1 MIAILQWVPKIL
13 RLNLKRVKKK
23 RRILK
28 RSYRLK
34 INRMSATKKT
44 GKYCAGMDLATTYCC
59 VGLWQNDRVEILA
72 SESGARSIPSYVAFT
87 DSDRLIGDA
96 AKSQAAGNTANT
108 VYDAKRLIG
117 RKFSDPLVQEDIKRY
132 PFKVVADSADRP
144 QIVVTTKDGEKK
156 YYPEEISAMLL
167 QKMKH
172 MVEAHVGEEV
182 RDAVITVPAYFND
195 AQRQATKDAGVI
207 AGLNVLRIINE
218 PTAAAIAYG
227 LDKAKGEK
235 NILIFDCGG
244 GTHDISILTIEDGI
258 FEVKATAGNTHLG
271 GEDFDNIVS
280 DWVCDEFRKKTKLD
294 LKTNPKAM
302 RRLRNS
308 VERGKRIL
316 STSTQA
322 TIEVDSILD
331 GQDLN
336 IVLSRAKFESLC
348 EAIFRKAMEPVDQ
361 AMKDAKMSKT
371 DIHDIVLVGGSTRIP
386 KIQQLLKDYFGG
398 KELCQSINPD
408 EAVAYGA
415 AVQGAILT
423 GNDSSKLD
431 QVILLDVTPLTLGV
445 ETAGGIMT
453 ALIKRNTTI
462 PTKKSQTFSTYSD
475 NQTQV
480 KIRVFQGERAMTRDC
495 QHLGD
500 LDLNGIPPMAR
511 GVPQIE
517 ITYDLDANG
526 ILSVAAAEKSTG
538 KSQSITIQ
546 NSSSRPKE
554 EIERMIREA
563 EAAADDDKKVMER
576 VEAKN
581 KLEAYLYQVRS
592 TSQDEKLKTKL
603 GPDSV
608 KTLEDTVTAG
618 FQWLE
623 TSDSAITLDFEDKY
637 KEIEA
642 VCRPII
648 TKLYENTSGTEG
660 ADATDSFPSGPT
672 GPKVEEVD

>member
-1 MIAILQWVPKIL
+1 MANK
-13 RLNLKRVKKK
+13 
-23 RRILK
+23 
-28 RSYRLK
+28 
-34 INRMSATKKT
+34 
-44 GKYCAGMDLATTYCC
+44 GFCAGMDLATTYCC

-87 DSDRLIGDA
+87 DTDRLVGEA

-108 VYDAKRLIG
+108 IYDAKRLIG

-132 PFKVVADSADRP
+132 PFKVVGDASDRP
-144 QIVVTTKDGEKK
+144 QIVVQTKDGEKK
-156 YYPEEISAMLL
+156 FYPEEISAMLL
-167 QKMKH
+167 QKMKQ
-172 MVEAHVGEEV
+172 MVESYVGQEV
-182 RDAVITVPAYFND
+182 KDAVITVPAYFND

-227 LDKAKGEK
+227 LEKTKGEK

-244 GTHDISILTIEDGI
+244 GTHDISILTIDDGV
-258 FEVKATAGNTHLG
+258 FEVKSTAGNTHLG
-271 GEDFDNIVS
+271 GEDFDNLIC
-280 DWVCDEFRKKTKLD
+280 DWACDEFRKKTKLD
-294 LKTNPKAM
+294 IKSNARAY
-302 RRLRNS
+302 RRLRN
-308 VERGKRIL
+308 VAERAKRIL

-322 TIEVDSILD
+322 TLEVDGILE

-336 IVLSRAKFESLC
+336 IVLSRAKFESIC
-348 EAIFRKAMEPVDQ
+348 ESIFRKAMEPVQQ
-361 AMKDAKMSKT
+361 AMQDAKMSKQ

-415 AVQGAILT
+415 AVQGAILKGT
-423 GNDSSKLD
+423 NSEKLD

-445 ETAGGIMT
+445 ETAGGVLT
-453 ALIKRNTTI
+453 PLIKRTTTI

-475 NQTQV
+475 HQTQV
-480 KIRVFQGERAMTRDC
+480 KIRVFQGERAMTKDC

-500 LDLNGIPPMAR
+500 LDLNGIPPMPR
-511 GVPQIE
+511 GIPQIE

-538 KSQSITIQ
+538 KSQSIKIT

-554 EIERMIREA
+554 EIERMIQEA
-563 EAAADDDKKVMER
+563 EAAAEEDKRTMQK

-581 KLEAYLYQVRS
+581 KLEGYLYQVRS
-592 TSQDEKLKTKL
+592 SAQDDKVREKL
-603 GPDSV
+603 GADAV
-608 KTLEDTVTAG
+608 KVLEGAVKDG
-618 FQWLE
+618 FQWME
-623 TSDSAITLDFEDKY
+623 SSDSEGRGALEYEDKY
-637 KEIEA
+637 KEVEG
-642 VCRPII
+642 VCRPIMM
-648 TKLYENTSGTEG
+648 KMYPQSDGSAEG
-660 ADATDSFPSGPT
+660 NMPGMHGSPAPEP

>member
-1 MIAILQWVPKIL
+1 MANK
-13 RLNLKRVKKK
+13 
-23 RRILK
+23 
-28 RSYRLK
+28 
-34 INRMSATKKT
+34 
-44 GKYCAGMDLATTYCC
+44 GFCAGMDLATTYCC

-87 DSDRLIGDA
+87 DTDRLVGEA

-108 VYDAKRLIG
+108 IYDAKRLIG

-132 PFKVVADSADRP
+132 PFKVVADASDRP
-144 QIVVTTKDGEKK
+144 QIVVQTKDGEKK
-156 YYPEEISAMLL
+156 FYPEEISAMLL
-167 QKMKH
+167 QKMKQ
-172 MVEAHVGEEV
+172 MVESYVGQEV
-182 RDAVITVPAYFND
+182 KDAVITVPAYFND

-227 LDKAKGEK
+227 LEKTKGEK

-244 GTHDISILTIEDGI
+244 GTHDISILTIDDGV
-258 FEVKATAGNTHLG
+258 FEVKSTAGNTHLG
-271 GEDFDNIVS
+271 GEDFDNLIC
-280 DWVCDEFRKKTKLD
+280 DWACDEFRKKTKLD
-294 LKTNPKAM
+294 IKANARAY
-302 RRLRNS
+302 RRLRN
-308 VERGKRIL
+308 VAERAKRIL

-322 TIEVDSILD
+322 TLEVDGILE

-336 IVLSRAKFESLC
+336 IVLSRAKFESIC
-348 EAIFRKAMEPVDQ
+348 ESIFRKAMEPVQQ
-361 AMKDAKMSKT
+361 AMQDAKMSKT

-415 AVQGAILT
+415 AVQGAILKGT
-423 GNDSSKLD
+423 NSEKLD

-445 ETAGGIMT
+445 ETAGGVLT
-453 ALIKRNTTI
+453 PLIKRNTTI

-475 NQTQV
+475 NQTTV
-480 KIRVFQGERAMTRDC
+480 KIRVFQGERAMTKDC

-500 LDLNGIPPMAR
+500 LDLNGIPPMPR
-511 GVPQIE
+511 GIPQIE

-538 KSQSITIQ
+538 KSQSIKIT

-563 EAAADDDKKVMER
+563 EAAAEEDKQVMQR

-581 KLEAYLYQVRS
+581 KLEGYLYQVRS
-592 TSQDEKLKTKL
+592 SAQDEKVREKL
-603 GPDSV
+603 GADAV
-608 KTLEDTVTAG
+608 KVLEGAVKDG
-618 FQWLE
+618 FQWME
-623 TSDSAITLDFEDKY
+623 ASDSEERGALEYEDKY
-637 KEIEA
+637 KEIEG
-642 VCRPII
+642 VCRPIMM
-648 TKLYENTSGTEG
+648 KMYPQDGASDGGAEG
-660 ADATDSFPSGPT
+660 NMPGMHGSPEQ

>member
-1 MIAILQWVPKIL
+1 M
-13 RLNLKRVKKK
+13 
-23 RRILK
+23 
-28 RSYRLK
+28 
-34 INRMSATKKT
+34 ATKGT
-44 GKYCAGMDLATTYCC
+44 SKYCAGMDLATTYCC

-87 DSDRLIGDA
+87 DTDRLVGEA

-108 VYDAKRLIG
+108 VFDAKRLIG

-132 PFKVVADSADRP
+132 PFKVVGDASDRP
-144 QIVVTTKDGEKK
+144 QIVVQTKDGEKK
-156 YYPEEISAMLL
+156 FYPEEISAMLL
-167 QKMKH
+167 QKMKQ
-172 MVEAHVGEEV
+172 MVESYVGEEV
-182 RDAVITVPAYFND
+182 KDAVITVPAYFND

-227 LDKAKGEK
+227 LEKTKGEK

-244 GTHDISILTIEDGI
+244 GTHDISILTIDDGV

-271 GEDFDNIVS
+271 GEDFDNLVC
-280 DWVCDEFRKKTKLD
+280 DWACDEFRKKTKLD
-294 LKTNPKAM
+294 IKANARAY
-302 RRLRNS
+302 RRLRN
-308 VERGKRIL
+308 VAERAKRIL

-322 TIEVDSILD
+322 TLEVDGILE

-348 EAIFRKAMEPVDQ
+348 ESIFRKAMEPVQQ
-361 AMKDAKMSKT
+361 AMQDAKMSKT

-398 KELCQSINPD
+398 KDLCQSINPD

-415 AVQGAILT
+415 AVQGAILKGT
-423 GNDSSKLD
+423 TSEKLD
-431 QVILLDVTPLTLGV
+431 QVILLDVTPLSLGV
-445 ETAGGIMT
+445 ETAGGVMT
-453 ALIKRNTTI
+453 PLIKRNTTI

-480 KIRVFQGERAMTRDC
+480 KIRVFQGERAMTKDC

-500 LDLNGIPPMAR
+500 LDLNGIPPMPR
-511 GVPQIE
+511 GIPQIE

-538 KSQSITIQ
+538 KSQSIKIT

-563 EAAADDDKKVMER
+563 EAAAEEDKRTMER

-581 KLEAYLYQVRS
+581 KLEGYLYQVRGS
-592 TSQDEKLKTKL
+592 TQDEKVREKL
-603 GPDSV
+603 GVEGV
-608 KTLEDTVTAG
+608 KTLEDTVKDG

-623 TSDSAITLDFEDKY
+623 GGSDARGALEYEDKY
-637 KEIEA
+637 KEVEG
-642 VCRPII
+642 VCRPIMM
-648 TKLYENTSGTEG
+648 KLYPADTKGTEESAEG
-660 ADATDSFPSGPT
+660 SAEGNMPGMHGSEQ

>member
-1 MIAILQWVPKIL
+1 MANK
-13 RLNLKRVKKK
+13 
-23 RRILK
+23 
-28 RSYRLK
+28 
-34 INRMSATKKT
+34 
-44 GKYCAGMDLATTYCC
+44 GFCAGMDLATTYCC

-87 DSDRLIGDA
+87 DTDRLVGEA

-108 VYDAKRLIG
+108 IYDAKRLIG

-132 PFKVVADSADRP
+132 PFKVVGDASDRP
-144 QIVVTTKDGEKK
+144 QIVVQTKDGEKK
-156 YYPEEISAMLL
+156 FYPEEISAMLL
-167 QKMKH
+167 QKMKQ
-172 MVEAHVGEEV
+172 MVESYVGQEV
-182 RDAVITVPAYFND
+182 KDAVITVPAYFND

-227 LDKAKGEK
+227 LEKTKGEK

-244 GTHDISILTIEDGI
+244 GTHDISILTIDDGV
-258 FEVKATAGNTHLG
+258 FEVKSTAGNTHLG
-271 GEDFDNIVS
+271 GEDFDNLIC
-280 DWVCDEFRKKTKLD
+280 DWACDEFRKKTKLD
-294 LKTNPKAM
+294 IKSNARAY
-302 RRLRNS
+302 RRLRN
-308 VERGKRIL
+308 VAERAKRIL

-322 TIEVDSILD
+322 TLEVDGILE

-336 IVLSRAKFESLC
+336 IVLSRAKFESIC
-348 EAIFRKAMEPVDQ
+348 ESIFRKAMEPVQQ
-361 AMKDAKMSKT
+361 AMQDAKMSKQ

-415 AVQGAILT
+415 AVQGAILKGT
-423 GNDSSKLD
+423 NSEKLD

-445 ETAGGIMT
+445 ETAGGVLT
-453 ALIKRNTTI
+453 PLIKRNTTI

-480 KIRVFQGERAMTRDC
+480 KIRVFQGERAMTKDC

-500 LDLNGIPPMAR
+500 LDLNGIPPMPR
-511 GVPQIE
+511 GIPQIE

-538 KSQSITIQ
+538 KSQSIKIT

-554 EIERMIREA
+554 EIERMIQEA
-563 EAAADDDKKVMER
+563 EAAAEEDKRTMQK

-581 KLEAYLYQVRS
+581 KLEGYLYQVRS
-592 TSQDEKLKTKL
+592 SAQDDKVREKL
-603 GPDSV
+603 GADAV
-608 KTLEDTVTAG
+608 KVLEGAVKDG
-618 FQWLE
+618 FQWME
-623 TSDSAITLDFEDKY
+623 SSDSEGRGALEYEDKY
-637 KEIEA
+637 KEVEG
-642 VCRPII
+642 VCRPIMM
-648 TKLYENTSGTEG
+648 KMYPQSDAPAEG
-660 ADATDSFPSGPT
+660 SAEGNMPGMHGSSEPARGEK

>member
-1 MIAILQWVPKIL
+1 MANK
-13 RLNLKRVKKK
+13 
-23 RRILK
+23 
-28 RSYRLK
+28 
-34 INRMSATKKT
+34 
-44 GKYCAGMDLATTYCC
+44 GFCAGMDLATTYCC

-87 DSDRLIGDA
+87 DTDRLVGEA

-108 VYDAKRLIG
+108 IYDAKRLIG

-132 PFKVVADSADRP
+132 PFKVVGDTSDRP
-144 QIVVTTKDGEKK
+144 QIVVQTKDGEKK
-156 YYPEEISAMLL
+156 FYPEEISAMLL
-167 QKMKH
+167 QKMKQ
-172 MVEAHVGEEV
+172 MVESYVGQEV
-182 RDAVITVPAYFND
+182 KDAVITVPAYFND

-227 LDKAKGEK
+227 LEKTKGEK

-244 GTHDISILTIEDGI
+244 GTHDISILTIDDGV
-258 FEVKATAGNTHLG
+258 FEVKSTAGNTHLG
-271 GEDFDNIVS
+271 GEDFDNLIC
-280 DWVCDEFRKKTKLD
+280 DWACDEFRKKTKLD
-294 LKTNPKAM
+294 IKGNARAY
-302 RRLRNS
+302 RRLRN
-308 VERGKRIL
+308 VAERAKRIL

-322 TIEVDSILD
+322 TLEVDGILE

-336 IVLSRAKFESLC
+336 IVLSRAKFESIC
-348 EAIFRKAMEPVDQ
+348 ESIFRKAMEPVQQ
-361 AMKDAKMSKT
+361 AMQDAKMSKT

-415 AVQGAILT
+415 AVQGAILKGT
-423 GNDSSKLD
+423 NSEKLD

-445 ETAGGIMT
+445 ETAGGVLT
-453 ALIKRNTTI
+453 PLIKRNTTI

-480 KIRVFQGERAMTRDC
+480 KIRVFQGERAMTKDC

-500 LDLNGIPPMAR
+500 LDLNGIPPMPR
-511 GVPQIE
+511 GIPQIE

-538 KSQSITIQ
+538 KSQSIKIT

-563 EAAADDDKKVMER
+563 EAAAEEDKQVMQR

-581 KLEAYLYQVRS
+581 KLEGYLYQVRS
-592 TSQDEKLKTKL
+592 SAQDEKVREKL
-603 GPDSV
+603 GPDAV
-608 KTLEDTVTAG
+608 KVLEGAVKDG
-618 FQWLE
+618 FQWMESPEADSRGALE
-623 TSDSAITLDFEDKY
+623 YEDKY
-637 KEIEA
+637 KEVEG
-642 VCRPII
+642 VCRPIMM
-648 TKLYENTSGTEG
+648 KMYPQEETSDGSAEG
-660 ADATDSFPSGPT
+660 NMPGMHGSPEQ

>member
-1 MIAILQWVPKIL
+1 M
-13 RLNLKRVKKK
+13 
-23 RRILK
+23 
-28 RSYRLK
+28 
-34 INRMSATKKT
+34 ATK
-44 GKYCAGMDLATTYCC
+44 GNSKYCAGMDLATTYCC

-87 DSDRLIGDA
+87 DTDRLVGEA

-108 VYDAKRLIG
+108 VFDAKRLIG

-132 PFKVVADSADRP
+132 PFKVVGDATDRP
-144 QIVVTTKDGEKK
+144 QIVVQTKDGEKK

-167 QKMKH
+167 QKMKQ
-172 MVEAHVGEEV
+172 MVEYYVGEEV
-182 RDAVITVPAYFND
+182 KDAVITVPAYFND

-227 LDKAKGEK
+227 LEKTQGEK

-244 GTHDISILTIEDGI
+244 GTHDISILTIDDGV

-271 GEDFDNIVS
+271 GEDFDNLVC
-280 DWVCDEFRKKTKLD
+280 DWACDEFRKKTKLD
-294 LKTNPKAM
+294 IKANARAY
-302 RRLRNS
+302 RRLRT
-308 VERGKRIL
+308 VAERAKRIL

-322 TIEVDSILD
+322 TLEVDGILE

-348 EAIFRKAMEPVDQ
+348 DSIFRKAMEPVQQ
-361 AMKDAKMSKT
+361 AMQDAKMSKT

-415 AVQGAILT
+415 AVQGAILKGT
-423 GNDSSKLD
+423 TSEKLD
-431 QVILLDVTPLTLGV
+431 QVILLDVTPLSLGV
-445 ETAGGIMT
+445 ETAGGVMT
-453 ALIKRNTTI
+453 PLIKRNTTI

-480 KIRVFQGERAMTRDC
+480 KIRVFQGERAMTKDC

-500 LDLNGIPPMAR
+500 LDLNGIPPMPR
-511 GVPQIE
+511 GIPQIE

-538 KSQSITIQ
+538 KSQSIKIT

-563 EAAADDDKKVMER
+563 EAAAEEDKRTMER

-581 KLEAYLYQVRS
+581 KLEGYLYQVRS
-592 TSQDEKLKTKL
+592 STQDEKVREKL
-603 GPDSV
+603 GVEGV
-608 KTLEDTVTAG
+608 KTLEDTVKDG

-623 TSDSAITLDFEDKY
+623 AEEVRGALEYEDKY
-637 KEIEA
+637 KEIEG
-642 VCRPII
+642 VCRPIMM
-648 TKLYENTSGTEG
+648 KLYPASSKEESAEG
-660 ADATDSFPSGPT
+660 SPEGNMPGMHGSEQ

>member
-1 MIAILQWVPKIL
+1 MANK
-13 RLNLKRVKKK
+13 
-23 RRILK
+23 
-28 RSYRLK
+28 
-34 INRMSATKKT
+34 
-44 GKYCAGMDLATTYCC
+44 GFCAGMDLATTYCC

-87 DSDRLIGDA
+87 DTDRLVGEA

-108 VYDAKRLIG
+108 IYDAKRLIG

-132 PFKVVADSADRP
+132 PFKVVSDSSDRP
-144 QIVVTTKDGEKK
+144 QIVVQTKDGEKK
-156 YYPEEISAMLL
+156 FYPEEISAMLL
-167 QKMKH
+167 QKMKQ
-172 MVEAHVGEEV
+172 MVESYVGQEV
-182 RDAVITVPAYFND
+182 KDAVITVPAYFND

-227 LDKAKGEK
+227 LEKTKGEK

-244 GTHDISILTIEDGI
+244 GTHDISILTIDDGV
-258 FEVKATAGNTHLG
+258 FEVKSTAGNTHLG
-271 GEDFDNIVS
+271 GEDFDNLIC
-280 DWVCDEFRKKTKLD
+280 DWACDEFRKKTKLD
-294 LKTNPKAM
+294 IKANARAY
-302 RRLRNS
+302 RRLRN
-308 VERGKRIL
+308 VAERAKRIL

-322 TIEVDSILD
+322 TLEVDGILE

-336 IVLSRAKFESLC
+336 IVLSRAKFESIC
-348 EAIFRKAMEPVDQ
+348 ESIFRKAMEPVQQ
-361 AMKDAKMSKT
+361 AMQDAKMSKT

-415 AVQGAILT
+415 AVQGAILKGT
-423 GNDSSKLD
+423 NSEKLD

-445 ETAGGIMT
+445 ETAGGVLT
-453 ALIKRNTTI
+453 PLIKRNTTI

-475 NQTQV
+475 NQTTV
-480 KIRVFQGERAMTRDC
+480 KIRVFQGERAMTKDC

-500 LDLNGIPPMAR
+500 LDLNGIPPMPR
-511 GVPQIE
+511 GIPQIE

-538 KSQSITIQ
+538 KSQSIKIT

-563 EAAADDDKKVMER
+563 EAAAEEDKQVIQR

-581 KLEAYLYQVRS
+581 KLEGYLYQVRS
-592 TSQDEKLKTKL
+592 SAQDEKVREKL
-603 GPDSV
+603 GADAV
-608 KTLEDTVTAG
+608 KVLEGAVKDG
-618 FQWLE
+618 FQWME
-623 TSDSAITLDFEDKY
+623 ASDSEERGALEYEDKY
-637 KEIEA
+637 KEIEG
-642 VCRPII
+642 VCRPIMM
-648 TKLYENTSGTEG
+648 KMYPQDGASDGGAEG
-660 ADATDSFPSGPT
+660 NMPGMHGSPEQ

>member
-1 MIAILQWVPKIL
+1 MASKGI
-13 RLNLKRVKKK
+13 
-23 RRILK
+23 
-28 RSYRLK
+28 
-34 INRMSATKKT
+34 
-44 GKYCAGMDLATTYCC
+44 CAGMDLATTYCC
-59 VGLWQNDRVEILA
+59 VGIWQNDRVEILA

-87 DSDRLIGDA
+87 DTDRLVGEA
-96 AKSQAAGNTANT
+96 AKSQAAGNTSNT

-132 PFKVVADSADRP
+132 PFKVVGDAADRP

-167 QKMKH
+167 QKMKQ
-172 MVEAHVGEEV
+172 MVESYVGQEV
-182 RDAVITVPAYFND
+182 KDAVITVPAYFND

-227 LDKAKGEK
+227 LEKTKGEK

-244 GTHDISILTIEDGI
+244 GTHDISILTIDDGV
-258 FEVKATAGNTHLG
+258 FEVKSTAGNTHLG
-271 GEDFDNIVS
+271 GEDFDNLVC
-280 DWVCDEFRKKTKLD
+280 DWACDEFKKKTKLD
-294 LKTNPKAM
+294 IKGNARAY
-302 RRLRNS
+302 RRLRT
-308 VERGKRIL
+308 VAERAKRIL

-322 TIEVDSILD
+322 TLEVDGILD

-336 IVLSRAKFESLC
+336 LVLSRAKFESIC
-348 EAIFRKAMEPVDQ
+348 ESIFRKAMEPVQQ
-361 AMKDAKMSKT
+361 AMQDAKMSKT

-415 AVQGAILT
+415 AVQGAILKGT
-423 GNDSSKLD
+423 NSEKLD

-445 ETAGGIMT
+445 ETSGGIMT
-453 ALIKRNTTI
+453 PLIKRNTTI

-500 LDLNGIPPMAR
+500 LDLNGIPPMPR
-511 GVPQIE
+511 GIPQIE
-517 ITYDLDANG
+517 ISYDLDVNG
-526 ILSVAAAEKSTG
+526 ILSVTAAEKSTG
-538 KSQSITIQ
+538 KNQSIKIT

-563 EAAADDDKKVMER
+563 EAAAEEDKRVMER

-581 KLEAYLYQVRS
+581 KLEGYLYQVRGS
-592 TSQDEKLKTKL
+592 TQDEKVRDKL
-603 GPDSV
+603 GVDAV
-608 KTLEDTVTAG
+608 KTLEDTVKTG

-623 TSDSAITLDFEDKY
+623 AEDAEKRGALEYEDKY
-637 KEIEA
+637 KEVEG
-642 VCRPII
+642 VCRPIMM
-648 TKLYENTSGTEG
+648 KMYPDSASSSEG
-660 ADATDSFPSGPT
+660 SPEGNMPGMHGSAEP

>member
-1 MIAILQWVPKIL
+1 MANK
-13 RLNLKRVKKK
+13 
-23 RRILK
+23 
-28 RSYRLK
+28 
-34 INRMSATKKT
+34 
-44 GKYCAGMDLATTYCC
+44 GFCAGMDLATTYCC

-87 DSDRLIGDA
+87 DTDRLVGEA

-108 VYDAKRLIG
+108 IYDAKRLIG

-132 PFKVVADSADRP
+132 PFKVVGDASDRP
-144 QIVVTTKDGEKK
+144 QIVVQTKDGEKK
-156 YYPEEISAMLL
+156 FYPEEISAMLL
-167 QKMKH
+167 QKMKQ
-172 MVEAHVGEEV
+172 MVESYVGQEV
-182 RDAVITVPAYFND
+182 KDAVITVPAYFND

-227 LDKAKGEK
+227 LEKTKGEK

-244 GTHDISILTIEDGI
+244 GTHDISILTIDDGV
-258 FEVKATAGNTHLG
+258 FEVKSTAGNTHLG
-271 GEDFDNIVS
+271 GEDFDNLIC
-280 DWVCDEFRKKTKLD
+280 DWACDEFRKKTKLD
-294 LKTNPKAM
+294 IKSNARAY
-302 RRLRNS
+302 RRLRN
-308 VERGKRIL
+308 VAERAKRIL

-322 TIEVDSILD
+322 TLEVDGILE

-336 IVLSRAKFESLC
+336 IVLSRAKFESIC
-348 EAIFRKAMEPVDQ
+348 ESIFRKAMEPVQQ
-361 AMKDAKMSKT
+361 AMQDAKMSKQ

-415 AVQGAILT
+415 AVQGAILKGT
-423 GNDSSKLD
+423 NSEKLD

-445 ETAGGIMT
+445 ETAGGVLT
-453 ALIKRNTTI
+453 PLIKRNTTI

-480 KIRVFQGERAMTRDC
+480 KIRVFQGERAMTKDC

-500 LDLNGIPPMAR
+500 LDLNGIPPMPR
-511 GVPQIE
+511 GIPQIE

-538 KSQSITIQ
+538 KSQSIKIT

-554 EIERMIREA
+554 EIERMIQEA
-563 EAAADDDKKVMER
+563 EAAAEEDKRTMQK

-581 KLEAYLYQVRS
+581 KLEGYLYQVRS
-592 TSQDEKLKTKL
+592 SAQDDKVREKL
-603 GPDSV
+603 GADAV
-608 KTLEDTVTAG
+608 KVLEGAVKDG
-618 FQWLE
+618 FQWME
-623 TSDSAITLDFEDKY
+623 SSDSEGRGALEYEDKY
-637 KEIEA
+637 KEVEG
-642 VCRPII
+642 VCRPIMM
-648 TKLYENTSGTEG
+648 KMYPQSDGSAEG
-660 ADATDSFPSGPT
+660 NMPGMHGSPAPEP

>member
-1 MIAILQWVPKIL
+1 MASKGI
-13 RLNLKRVKKK
+13 
-23 RRILK
+23 
-28 RSYRLK
+28 
-34 INRMSATKKT
+34 
-44 GKYCAGMDLATTYCC
+44 CAGMDLATTYCC
-59 VGLWQNDRVEILA
+59 VGIWQNDRVEILA

-87 DSDRLIGDA
+87 DTDRLVGEA

-132 PFKVVADSADRP
+132 PFKVVADASDRP

-167 QKMKH
+167 QKMKQ
-172 MVEAHVGEEV
+172 MVESYVGSEV
-182 RDAVITVPAYFND
+182 KDAVITVPAYFND

-227 LDKAKGEK
+227 LEKTKGEK

-244 GTHDISILTIEDGI
+244 GTHDISILTIDDGV
-258 FEVKATAGNTHLG
+258 FEVKSTAGNTHLG
-271 GEDFDNIVS
+271 GEDFDNLVC
-280 DWVCDEFRKKTKLD
+280 DWACDEFKKKTKLD
-294 LKTNPKAM
+294 IKSNARAY
-302 RRLRNS
+302 RRLRT
-308 VERGKRIL
+308 VAERAKRIL

-322 TIEVDSILD
+322 TLEVDGILD

-336 IVLSRAKFESLC
+336 LVLSRAKFESIC
-348 EAIFRKAMEPVDQ
+348 ESIFRKAMEPVQQ
-361 AMKDAKMSKT
+361 AMQDAKMSKT

-415 AVQGAILT
+415 AVQGAILKGT
-423 GNDSSKLD
+423 NSEKLD

-445 ETAGGIMT
+445 ETAGGILT
-453 ALIKRNTTI
+453 PLIKRNTTI

-500 LDLNGIPPMAR
+500 LDLNGIPPMPR
-511 GVPQIE
+511 GIPQIE
-517 ITYDLDANG
+517 ISYDLDVNG
-526 ILSVAAAEKSTG
+526 ILSVSAAEKSTG
-538 KSQSITIQ
+538 KNQSIKIT

-563 EAAADDDKKVMER
+563 ELAADEDKRVMER

-581 KLEAYLYQVRS
+581 KLEGYLYQVRGS
-592 TSQDEKLKTKL
+592 TQDEKVREKL
-603 GPDSV
+603 GPDAV
-608 KTLEDTVTAG
+608 KTLEDTVKTG

-623 TSDSAITLDFEDKY
+623 ADDAEKRGALEYEDKY
-637 KEIEA
+637 KEVES
-642 VCRPII
+642 VCRPIMM
-648 TKLYENTSGTEG
+648 KMYPAAEG
-660 ADATDSFPSGPT
+660 SAEGNMPGMHGSEEPGPGP

>member
-1 MIAILQWVPKIL
+1 MASKGI
-13 RLNLKRVKKK
+13 
-23 RRILK
+23 
-28 RSYRLK
+28 
-34 INRMSATKKT
+34 
-44 GKYCAGMDLATTYCC
+44 CAGMDLATTYCC
-59 VGLWQNDRVEILA
+59 VGIWQNDRVEILA

-87 DSDRLIGDA
+87 DTDRLVGEA

-132 PFKVVADSADRP
+132 PFKVVGDAADRP
-144 QIVVTTKDGEKK
+144 QIVVTSKDGEKK

-167 QKMKH
+167 QKMKQ
-172 MVEAHVGEEV
+172 MVESYVGQEV
-182 RDAVITVPAYFND
+182 KDAVITVPAYFND
-195 AQRQATKDAGVI
+195 AQRQATKDAGAI

-227 LDKAKGEK
+227 LEKTKGEK

-244 GTHDISILTIEDGI
+244 GTHDISILTIDDGV
-258 FEVKATAGNTHLG
+258 FEVKSTAGNTHLG
-271 GEDFDNIVS
+271 GEDFDNLVC
-280 DWVCDEFRKKTKLD
+280 DWACDEFRKKTNLD
-294 LKTNPKAM
+294 IKSNARAY
-302 RRLRNS
+302 RRLRT
-308 VERGKRIL
+308 VAERAKRIL

-322 TIEVDSILD
+322 TLEVDGIMD

-336 IVLSRAKFESLC
+336 IVLSRAKFESIC
-348 EAIFRKAMEPVDQ
+348 ESIFRKAMEPVQQ
-361 AMKDAKMSKT
+361 AMQDAKMSKT

-386 KIQQLLKDYFGG
+386 KIQQLLRDYFGG

-415 AVQGAILT
+415 AVQGAILKGT
-423 GNDSSKLD
+423 NSEKLD

-445 ETAGGIMT
+445 ETAGGILT
-453 ALIKRNTTI
+453 PLIKRNTTI

-500 LDLNGIPPMAR
+500 LDLNGIPPMPR
-511 GVPQIE
+511 GIPQIE
-517 ITYDLDANG
+517 ISYDLDVNG
-526 ILSVAAAEKSTG
+526 ILSVSAAEKSTG
-538 KSQSITIQ
+538 KNQSIKIT

-563 EAAADDDKKVMER
+563 ELAAEDDKRVMER

-581 KLEAYLYQVRS
+581 KLEGYLYQVRGS
-592 TSQDEKLKTKL
+592 TQDEKVRDKL
-603 GPDSV
+603 GADAV
-608 KTLEDTVTAG
+608 KTLEDTVKSG

-623 TSDSAITLDFEDKY
+623 ADDAEKRGALEYEDKY
-637 KEIEA
+637 KEVEG
-642 VCRPII
+642 VCRPIMMKMYPDS
-648 TKLYENTSGTEG
+648 TGSAEG
-660 ADATDSFPSGPT
+660 SAEGNMPGMHGSAEP

>member
-1 MIAILQWVPKIL
+1 MASKGI
-13 RLNLKRVKKK
+13 
-23 RRILK
+23 
-28 RSYRLK
+28 
-34 INRMSATKKT
+34 
-44 GKYCAGMDLATTYCC
+44 CAGMDLATTYCC
-59 VGLWQNDRVEILA
+59 VGIWQNDRVEILA

-87 DSDRLIGDA
+87 DTDRLVGEA
-96 AKSQAAGNTANT
+96 AKSQAAGNTSNT
-108 VYDAKRLIG
+108 VYYAKRLIG
-117 RKFSDPLVQEDIKRY
+117 RKFSDPLVQDDIKRY
-132 PFKVVADSADRP
+132 PFKVVADATDRP

-167 QKMKH
+167 QKMKQ
-172 MVEAHVGEEV
+172 MVESYVGQEV
-182 RDAVITVPAYFND
+182 KDAVITVPAYFND

-227 LDKAKGEK
+227 LEKTKGEK

-244 GTHDISILTIEDGI
+244 GTHDISILTIDDGV
-258 FEVKATAGNTHLG
+258 FEVKSTAGNTHLG
-271 GEDFDNIVS
+271 GEDFDNLVC
-280 DWVCDEFRKKTKLD
+280 DWACDEFRKKTKLD
-294 LKTNPKAM
+294 IKSNARAY
-302 RRLRNS
+302 RRLRT
-308 VERGKRIL
+308 VAERAKRIL

-322 TIEVDSILD
+322 TLEVDGIME

-336 IVLSRAKFESLC
+336 MVLSRAKFESIC
-348 EAIFRKAMEPVDQ
+348 ESIFRKAMEPVQQ
-361 AMKDAKMSKT
+361 AMQDAKMSKT

-415 AVQGAILT
+415 AVQGAILKGT
-423 GNDSSKLD
+423 NSEKLD

-445 ETAGGIMT
+445 ETAGGILT
-453 ALIKRNTTI
+453 PLIKRNTTI

-500 LDLNGIPPMAR
+500 LDLNGIPPMPR
-511 GVPQIE
+511 GIPQIE
-517 ITYDLDANG
+517 ISYDLDVNG
-526 ILSVAAAEKSTG
+526 ILSVSAAEKSTG
-538 KSQSITIQ
+538 KNQSIKIT

-563 EAAADDDKKVMER
+563 EAAADEDKRVMER

-581 KLEAYLYQVRS
+581 KLEGYLYQVRGS
-592 TSQDEKLKTKL
+592 AQDEKVRDKL
-603 GPDSV
+603 GADAV
-608 KTLEDTVTAG
+608 KTLEDTVKTG

-623 TSDSAITLDFEDKY
+623 AEDAEKRGALEYEDKY
-637 KEIEA
+637 KEVEG
-642 VCRPII
+642 VCRPIMM
-648 TKLYENTSGTEG
+648 KMYPDSSSSTEG
-660 ADATDSFPSGPT
+660 SPEGNMPGMHGSAEPSPA
-672 GPKVEEVD
+672 PKVEEVD

>member
-1 MIAILQWVPKIL
+1 M
-13 RLNLKRVKKK
+13 
-23 RRILK
+23 
-28 RSYRLK
+28 
-34 INRMSATKKT
+34 ATKGT
-44 GKYCAGMDLATTYCC
+44 SKYCAGMDLATTYCC

-87 DSDRLIGDA
+87 DTDRLVGEA

-108 VYDAKRLIG
+108 VFDAKRLIG

-132 PFKVVADSADRP
+132 PFKVVGDASDRP
-144 QIVVTTKDGEKK
+144 QIVVQTKDGEKK
-156 YYPEEISAMLL
+156 FYPEEISAMLL
-167 QKMKH
+167 QKMKQ
-172 MVEAHVGEEV
+172 MVESYVGEEV
-182 RDAVITVPAYFND
+182 KDAVITVPAYFND

-227 LDKAKGEK
+227 LEKTQGEK

-244 GTHDISILTIEDGI
+244 GTHDISILTIDDGV

-271 GEDFDNIVS
+271 GEDFDNLVC
-280 DWVCDEFRKKTKLD
+280 DWACDEFRKKTKLD
-294 LKTNPKAM
+294 IKANARAY
-302 RRLRNS
+302 RRLRN
-308 VERGKRIL
+308 VAERAKRIL

-322 TIEVDSILD
+322 TLEVDGILE

-348 EAIFRKAMEPVDQ
+348 ESIFRKAMEPVQQ
-361 AMKDAKMSKT
+361 AMQDAKMSKT

-398 KELCQSINPD
+398 KDLCQSINPD

-415 AVQGAILT
+415 AVQGAILKGT
-423 GNDSSKLD
+423 TSEKLD
-431 QVILLDVTPLTLGV
+431 QVILLDVTPLSLGV
-445 ETAGGIMT
+445 ETAGGVMT
-453 ALIKRNTTI
+453 PLIKRNTTI

-480 KIRVFQGERAMTRDC
+480 KIRVFQGERAMTKDC

-500 LDLNGIPPMAR
+500 LDLNGIPPMPR
-511 GVPQIE
+511 GIPQIE

-538 KSQSITIQ
+538 KSQSIKIT

-563 EAAADDDKKVMER
+563 EAAAEEDKRTMER

-581 KLEAYLYQVRS
+581 KLEGYLYQVRGS
-592 TSQDEKLKTKL
+592 TQDEKVREKL
-603 GPDSV
+603 GVEAV
-608 KTLEDTVTAG
+608 KTLEDAVKDG

-623 TSDSAITLDFEDKY
+623 VEETRGALEYEDKY
-637 KEIEA
+637 KEVEG
-642 VCRPII
+642 VCRPIMM
-648 TKLYENTSGTEG
+648 KLYPASSKEESAEG
-660 ADATDSFPSGPT
+660 SAEGNMPGMHGSEEK

>member
-1 MIAILQWVPKIL
+1 
-13 RLNLKRVKKK
+13 
-23 RRILK
+23 
-28 RSYRLK
+28 
-34 INRMSATKKT
+34 
-44 GKYCAGMDLATTYCC
+44 
-59 VGLWQNDRVEILA
+59 
-72 SESGARSIPSYVAFT
+72 
-87 DSDRLIGDA
+87 
-96 AKSQAAGNTANT
+96 
-108 VYDAKRLIG
+108 
-117 RKFSDPLVQEDIKRY
+117 
-132 PFKVVADSADRP
+132 
-144 QIVVTTKDGEKK
+144 
-156 YYPEEISAMLL
+156 
-167 QKMKH
+167 
-172 MVEAHVGEEV
+172 
-182 RDAVITVPAYFND
+182 VITVPAYFND

-227 LDKAKGEK
+227 LDKTKGEK

-280 DWVCDEFRKKTKLD
+280 DWACDEFRKKTKLD

-348 EAIFRKAMEPVDQ
+348 ESIFRKAMEPVDQ

-453 ALIKRNTTI
+453 PLIKRNTTI

-637 KEIEA
+637 KEVEA

-660 ADATDSFPSGPT
+660 ADAT
-672 GPKVEEVD
+672 GPKVDEVD